1 MFWIA
6 LHAPRLSLESWRAT
20 LGAAEAA
27 RPLALLAAHRIAV
40 VDRRAAER
48 GVQPGMRRGT
58 ALALAPDLVHGEADA
73 VRDAAALTALAH
85 AALAFTPMVVP
96 EPPATVLL
104 EVAASLR
111 CFGGGPRL
119 LQRLQA
125 AVEPLGHAL
134 AVASAPTAR
143 AASLLAR
150 WRGDQTGFMLLPGDR
165 LAALQAVLAGAPL
178 ALLDAG
184 REHAAVLQGMG
195 VHTLGELQ
203 ALPRD
208 GVARRFGTTLLAE
221 LDQTLGR
228 TADPREPLVPPGVF
242 ESRLELFARA
252 DTAAQVLHG
261 AGVLLARL
269 VAWAQ
274 ARQVRIVAFT
284 LGMRHDRC
292 RGDAP
297 PATRL
302 RLELAEP
309 SLDPGHLQ
317 LLLRERLGR
326 LELVAPT
333 LELELECRET
343 VHAPAPN
350 AELFPSRQSQDRGL
364 VRLLERLRARLGD
377 EQVLHLAP
385 QPDHRPECGTRLL
398 PLGSAPARPVPAG
411 RRSRRAPSAPPPEPS
426 AAPPAAETDPAQA
439 LIASLLA
446 RAAPVVPEAARR
458 RRAALHRPVWLLEAP
473 QPLPERH
480 ERPQW
485 QGRPLRV
492 LAGPER
498 IESGWWDGGLAVR
511 DYFVA
516 QAEDGALVWVYR
528 ERLPADDAAGGWYL
542 QGWFG

>member
-242 ESRLELFARA
+242 ESRLELSARA

-274 ARQVRIVAFT
+274 ARQVRIAAFT

-309 SLDPGHLQ
+309 SLDPDHLQ

-333 LELELECRET
+333 LELELECREA

-350 AELFPSRQSQDRGL
+350 AELFPSRQGQAQGL
-364 VRLLERLRARLGD
+364 LRLLERLRARLGD
-377 EQVLHLAP
+377 EQVLRLAP

-398 PLGSAPARPVPAG
+398 PLGRVPAPSVRHG
-411 RRSRRAPSAPPPEPS
+411 RHPSAPPRVVAQV
-426 AAPPAAETDPAQA
+426 AAPPEPATDPAQA

-446 RAAPVVPEAARR
+446 RAAPVVPAAARR
-458 RRAALHRPVWLLEAP
+458 RRAALHRPVWLLDAP

>member
-1 MFWIA
+1 
-6 LHAPRLSLESWRAT
+6 
-20 LGAAEAA
+20 
-27 RPLALLAAHRIAV
+27 
-40 VDRRAAER
+40 
-48 GVQPGMRRGT
+48 MRRGT

-85 AALAFTPMVVP
+85 AALAFTPRVVP

-134 AVASAPTAR
+134 ALASAPTAR
-143 AASLLAR
+143 GASLLAR
-150 WRGDQTGFMLLPGDR
+150 WRGEHAGFMLAPGDR
-165 LAALQAVLAGAPL
+165 LQALQALLAEVPL

-184 REHAAVLQGMG
+184 REHAVVLQGMG

-208 GVARRFGTTLLAE
+208 GVARRFGTALLAE

-228 TADPREPLVPPGVF
+228 AADPREPLVPPAVF

-269 VAWAQ
+269 LAWAQ
-274 ARQVRIVAFT
+274 ARQVRIAAFT
-284 LGMRHDRC
+284 LVMHHDRH

-302 RLELAEP
+302 RLELAEA

-333 LELELECRET
+333 LELELECHET
-343 VHAPAPN
+343 LHAPAPN
-350 AELFPSRQSQDRGL
+350 AELFPSRQGQAQGL

-377 EQVLHLAP
+377 EQVLRLVP
-385 QPDHRPECGTRLL
+385 QPDHRPECGARLL
-398 PLGSAPARPVPAG
+398 PLQAAPGRAARVASGPARPAAG
-411 RRSRRAPSAPPPEPS
+411 ALRRP
-426 AAPPAAETDPAQA
+426 APPAAAKGVSPAPAPAAPADPAQA
-439 LIASLLA
+439 LVASLLA

-458 RRAALHRPVWLLEAP
+458 RRAALHRPVWLLDTP
-473 QPLPERH
+473 QPLPERQ

-485 QGRPLRV
+485 LGRPLRV

-498 IESGWWDGGLAVR
+498 IESGWWDGALAVR

>member
-27 RPLALLAAHRIAV
+27 RPLALVAAHRIAV
-40 VDRRAAER
+40 VDRQAAER

-58 ALALAPDLVHGEADA
+58 ALALAPDLVHGEADP

-125 AVEPLGHAL
+125 AVEPLGHGL
-134 AVASAPTAR
+134 VLASAPTAR

-150 WRGDQTGFMLLPGDR
+150 WRGDQAGFMLLPGDR

-184 REHAAVLQGMG
+184 REPAAVLQGMG
-195 VHTLGELQ
+195 VRTLGELQ

-228 TADPREPLVPPGVF
+228 AADPRQPLVPPEVF

-252 DTAAQVLHG
+252 DTTAQVLHG

-274 ARQVRIVAFT
+274 ARQVRIAAFT
-284 LGMRHDRC
+284 LGMRHDRH

-309 SLDPGHLQ
+309 SLDPEHLH

-326 LELVAPT
+326 LELLAPT

-350 AELFPSRQSQDRGL
+350 AELFPSRQGQTQGL

-377 EQVLHLAP
+377 EQVLRLAP

-398 PLGSAPARPVPAG
+398 PLGSAPAG
-411 RRSRRAPSAPPPEPS
+411 RRSRRVSSAPPPVPAPS
-426 AAPPAAETDPAQA
+426 AAPPAPEADPAQA

-458 RRAALHRPVWLLEAP
+458 RRAALHRPVWLLDAA